1 LCHSQAVDRPA
12 NGNGVRRA
20 LVLPDEL
27 TTRGAVLAAASLL
40 ILVQAGF
47 RAWALYPSWFFTD
60 DFRLLYDAQHAS
72 MSIAYLVRPF
82 DSQFMPVGRFVAWVV
97 AESGPVNWPLAASIT
112 MGLQVLASAT
122 CLWMLVTLFGGRPGI
137 LAPLAIYLFSA
148 VTVPAMMWWAA
159 SLNQLPLQVVMFG
172 SCALTVKYLRSRRLS
187 TLALTV
193 VVLLVGLLAYVKT
206 LLVLGVLAFLA
217 LAYFS
222 EGSLRR
228 RVAIAARMY
237 WPAVAAT
244 VALGAGFV
252 AYYILSV
259 PQPFE
264 ASTERKFVELAD
276 SMIGTAFV
284 TGAVGGPWSWWD
296 TNAPLVLAGPPSMAV
311 HLAWAGAAIVIV
323 YGHLRR
329 ERTLRAWTLL
339 GSYLLALLALLMTS
353 RGVLYGGLAGL
364 DYRYLTDAVPVL
376 TLVLG
381 LVFLP
386 LQGSVQSSAARDA
399 PFLTIS
405 APTWI
410 TSLLILGVT
419 VGGLVSTYAYV
430 GYWHR
435 DNKASEF
442 LQRTGADLESS
453 RNVVHLA
460 DRPLPGRVM
469 PDYTKPYNS
478 VARIVTLLPGRATF
492 PPVSPRLSVV
502 GDNGGVYR
510 ASIEAGLTSEPGP
523 EPGCGWRIED
533 DGGVVPL
540 AGTAFEWTWWVRVG
554 YLASSSSAVTVT
566 TGETSVDTRITKG
579 THSLFLKVQ
588 GTFDEIEIDGLDQ
601 GAVMCVDVIEVGQP
615 VAGAS

>member
-1 LCHSQAVDRPA
+1 
-12 NGNGVRRA
+12 
-20 LVLPDEL
+20 
-27 TTRGAVLAAASLL
+27 
-40 ILVQAGF
+40 
-47 RAWALYPSWFFTD
+47 
-60 DFRLLYDAQHAS
+60 
-72 MSIAYLVRPF
+72 
-82 DSQFMPVGRFVAWVV
+82 
-97 AESGPVNWPLAASIT
+97 
-112 MGLQVLASAT
+112 
-122 CLWMLVTLFGGRPGI
+122 
-137 LAPLAIYLFSA
+137 
-148 VTVPAMMWWAA
+148 
-159 SLNQLPLQVVMFG
+159 
-172 SCALTVKYLRSRRLS
+172 
-187 TLALTV
+187 
-193 VVLLVGLLAYVKT
+193 
-206 LLVLGVLAFLA
+206 
-217 LAYFS
+217 
-222 EGSLRR
+222 
-228 RVAIAARMY
+228 
-237 WPAVAAT
+237 
-244 VALGAGFV
+244 
-252 AYYILSV
+252 
-259 PQPFE
+259 
-264 ASTERKFVELAD
+264 
-276 SMIGTAFV
+276 
-284 TGAVGGPWSWWD
+284 
-296 TNAPLVLAGPPSMAV
+296 MAV
-311 HLAWAGAAIVIV
+311 HLAWAGAAIVIA
-323 YGHLRR
+323 YGYLRR

-386 LQGSVQSSAARDA
+386 LQGSVQSSTARDA

-419 VGGLVSTYAYV
+419 VGGLVSTHAYV

-435 DNKASEF
+435 DNKASDF

-502 GDNGGVYR
+502 GDDGGVYR
-510 ASIEAGLTSEPGP
+510 ASIKTGLTSEPGP

-540 AGTAFEWTWWVRVG
+540 DGTAFEWTWWVRVG

-579 THSLFLKVQ
+579 THSLFLKVE

-615 VAGAS
+615 VAGTS